1 MRFAPFV
8 ILLLLFSIPPAQA
21 RTLSYSEARS
31 HVGETMVVE
40 GVVKEVFTS
49 RGGAS
54 EAWCRLQ
61 GSNPRPTVY
70 KTVALPTELSRL
82 RLGDTLTPPGLQQA
96 YRPSIEPVVIR
107 SGAVAPPETTMLM
120 AWSMVMSV
128 ATSRS
133 SGAISR

>member
-1 MRFAPFV
+1 
-8 ILLLLFSIPPAQA
+8 
-21 RTLSYSEARS
+21 
-31 HVGETMVVE
+31 
-40 GVVKEVFTS
+40 
-49 RGGAS
+49 
-54 EAWCRLQ
+54 
-61 GSNPRPTVY
+61 
-70 KTVALPTELSRL
+70 
-82 RLGDTLTPPGLQQA
+82 LQQA